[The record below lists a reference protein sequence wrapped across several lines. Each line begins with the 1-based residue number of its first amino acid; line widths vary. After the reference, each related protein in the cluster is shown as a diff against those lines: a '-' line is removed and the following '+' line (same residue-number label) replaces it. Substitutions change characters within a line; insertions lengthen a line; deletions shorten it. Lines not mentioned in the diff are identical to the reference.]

1 MSLFRIVLKNL
12 RQRLLASALTSLSIA
27 LGVAVVVAIL
37 TVKEQSQ
44 AAFAQSAFGY
54 DLIVG
59 AKGSELQLVL
69 NTVYHL
75 EKSPGNIPYPLY
87 RELSKDVRVKMA
99 VPVAVGDSYKGFRL
113 VGTSDRF
120 LKNFEVQPGRSFELA
135 AGRIFD
141 FSEERLDHVMI
152 APPGHDH
159 DAHEMPFE
167 AVVGSAAAA
176 ATGLGVGSNFV
187 ASHGVEEGPG
197 VEAHEEKWTVTGVL
211 RPTGTPN
218 DRAIFINLES
228 FFSIRGHPKSGVEGR
243 GPEISAIIVKTRG
256 GRAAR
261 DLAFDLGRRA
271 DAMGVLPGA
280 VVGRLFEWFGN
291 VNALLLAISILVI
304 IVGGVSILVSIYNS
318 MSERKRPIAILR
330 ALGAR
335 RTSILAIILLEATT
349 LCLIGGLAGVV
360 AGHALAEAAGSV
372 LRAQAG
378 LSITGWTFNPFEA
391 AVIGGLL
398 LLGVLVGLL
407 PAFKAYR
414 TDISEGLN
422 PSS

>member
-1 MSLFRIVLKNL
+1 MSLFRIVFKNL
-12 RQRLLASALTSLSIA
+12 RQRTLSSALTSLSIA

-75 EKSPGNIPYPLY
+75 EKSPGNIPYGLY
-87 RELSKDVRVKMA
+87 KELAADKRVKMA
-99 VPVAVGDSYKGFRL
+99 VPVAVGDSYHGFRL

-120 LKNFEVQPGRSFELA
+120 LKEFEVLPGRSFELS
-135 AGRIFD
+135 AGRVFD
-141 FSEERLDHVMI
+141 FSEDRLDHVMN
-152 APPGHDH
+152 APPDHDH
-159 DAHEMPFE
+159 GAHEMPFE

-176 ATGLGVGSNFV
+176 ATGLGAGSTFV
-187 ASHGVEEGPG
+187 ASHGIDEGPG
-197 VEAHEEKWTVTGVL
+197 VTAHEEKWTVTGVL

-228 FFSIRGHPKSGVEGR
+228 FFAIKGHPKPGQEGR
-243 GPEISAIIVKTRG
+243 GPEISAIIVKSKG
-256 GRAAR
+256 NLAAR
-261 DLAFDLGRRA
+261 DLVYTLGRRT

-291 VNALLLAISILVI
+291 VNALLIAVSILVI
-304 IVGGVSILVSIYNS
+304 VVGGVSILVSIYNS
-318 MSERKRPIAILR
+318 MSERRRPIAILR

-335 RTSILAIILLEATT
+335 RSTILAIILMEATT
-349 LCLIGGLAGVV
+349 LCLIGGLSGVV
-360 AGHALAEAAGSV
+360 GGHFLAEAAGRV
-372 LRAQAG
+372 LRSQAG
-378 LSITGWTFNPFEA
+378 LSITGWAFHPLEG
-391 AVIGGLL
+391 AVIGSLL
-398 LLGVLVGLL
+398 ILGILVGLL
-407 PAFKAYR
+407 PALKAYR
-414 TDISEGLN
+414 SDISKGLN
-422 PSS
+422 PS

>member
-1 MSLFRIVLKNL
+1 MSLLRIVFKNL
-12 RQRLLASALTSLSIA
+12 RQRLLASSLTSLSIA

-75 EKSPGNIPYPLY
+75 EKSPGNIPYKVY
-87 RELSKDVRVKMA
+87 KDLGADKRVRLA

-120 LKNFEVQPGRSFELA
+120 LKEFEVQPGRSFELA
-135 AGRIFD
+135 GGRVFE
-141 FSEERLDHVMI
+141 FSEERLDHVMT
-152 APPGHDH
+152 APPDHDH
-159 DAHEMPFE
+159 GSHEMPFE

-176 ATGLGVGSNFV
+176 SPGLGVGSTFV
-187 ASHGVEEGPG
+187 AAHGIDEGPG
-197 VEAHEEKWTVTGVL
+197 VTEHEEKWTVTGVL

-228 FFSIRGHPKSGVEGR
+228 FFAIRGHPKPGQEGR

-256 GRAAR
+256 NLAAR
-261 DLAFDLGRRA
+261 DLMYDLGRGT

-291 VNALLLAISILVI
+291 VNALLIAISILVI

-335 RTSILAIILLEATT
+335 RSTILAIILMEATL
-349 LCLIGGLAGVV
+349 LCLLGGIAGVA
-360 AGHALAEAAGSV
+360 AGHGLAEAAGRV

-378 LSITGWTFNPFEA
+378 LSITGWSFHPLEG

-398 LLGVLVGLL
+398 ILGVLVGLL
-407 PAFKAYR
+407 PALKAYR
-414 TDISEGLN
+414 SDISKGLN
-422 PSS
+422 PS

>member
-1 MSLFRIVLKNL
+1 LSLFRIVFKNL
-12 RQRLLASALTSLSIA
+12 RQRTLSSALTSLSIA

-75 EKSPGNIPYPLY
+75 EKSPGNIPYGLY
-87 RELSKDVRVKMA
+87 KELAADKRVKMA
-99 VPVAVGDSYKGFRL
+99 VPVAVGDSYHGFRL

-120 LKNFEVQPGRSFELA
+120 LKEFEVLPGRSFELS
-135 AGRIFD
+135 AGRVFD
-141 FSEERLDHVMI
+141 FSEDRLDHVMN
-152 APPGHDH
+152 APPDHDH
-159 DAHEMPFE
+159 GAHEMPFE

-176 ATGLGVGSNFV
+176 ATGLGAGSTFV
-187 ASHGVEEGPG
+187 ASHGIDEGPG
-197 VEAHEEKWTVTGVL
+197 VTAHEEKWTVTGVL

-228 FFSIRGHPKSGVEGR
+228 FFAIKGHPKPGQEGR
-243 GPEISAIIVKTRG
+243 GPEISAIIVKSKG
-256 GRAAR
+256 NLAAR
-261 DLAFDLGRRA
+261 DLVYTLGRRT

-291 VNALLLAISILVI
+291 VNALLIAVSILVI
-304 IVGGVSILVSIYNS
+304 VVGGVSILVSIYNS
-318 MSERKRPIAILR
+318 MSERRRPIAILR

-335 RTSILAIILLEATT
+335 RSTILAIILMEATT
-349 LCLIGGLAGVV
+349 LCLIGGLSGVV
-360 AGHALAEAAGSV
+360 GGHFLAEAAGRV
-372 LRAQAG
+372 LRSQAG
-378 LSITGWTFNPFEA
+378 LSITGWAFHPLEG
-391 AVIGGLL
+391 AVIGSLL
-398 LLGVLVGLL
+398 ILGILVGLL
-407 PAFKAYR
+407 PALKAYR
-414 TDISEGLN
+414 SDISKGLN
-422 PSS
+422 PS

>member
-1 MSLFRIVLKNL
+1 MSLFRIVFKNL
-12 RQRLLASALTSLSIA
+12 RQRALSSALTSLSIA

-75 EKSPGNIPYPLY
+75 EKSPGNIPYGLY
-87 RELSKDVRVKMA
+87 KELAADKRVKMA
-99 VPVAVGDSYKGFRL
+99 VPVAVGDSYHGFRL

-120 LKNFEVQPGRSFELA
+120 LKEFEVLPGRSFELS
-135 AGRIFD
+135 AGRVFD
-141 FSEERLDHVMI
+141 FSEDRLDHVMN
-152 APPGHDH
+152 APPDHDH
-159 DAHEMPFE
+159 GAHEMPFE

-176 ATGLGVGSNFV
+176 ATGLGAGSTFV
-187 ASHGVEEGPG
+187 ASHGIDEGPG
-197 VEAHEEKWTVTGVL
+197 VTAHEEKWTVTGVL

-228 FFSIRGHPKSGVEGR
+228 FFAIKGHPKPGQEGR
-243 GPEISAIIVKTRG
+243 GPEISAIIVKSKG
-256 GRAAR
+256 NLAAR
-261 DLAFDLGRRA
+261 DLVYTLGRRT

-291 VNALLLAISILVI
+291 VNALLIAVSILVI
-304 IVGGVSILVSIYNS
+304 VVGGVSILVSIYNS
-318 MSERKRPIAILR
+318 MSERRRPIAILR

-335 RTSILAIILLEATT
+335 RSTILAIILMEATT
-349 LCLIGGLAGVV
+349 LCLIGGLSGVV
-360 AGHALAEAAGSV
+360 GGHFLAEAAGRV
-372 LRAQAG
+372 LRSQAG
-378 LSITGWTFNPFEA
+378 LSITGWAFHPLEG
-391 AVIGGLL
+391 AVIGSLL
-398 LLGVLVGLL
+398 ILGILVGLL
-407 PAFKAYR
+407 PALKAYR
-414 TDISEGLN
+414 SDISKGLN
-422 PSS
+422 PS